1 MCIFAVKIHQEM
13 EDKKGNTKKQRA
25 KMEFTARITMPDG
38 RVVEKT
44 VEVDGGAPIG
54 ELDLSNVDAFV
65 KVFDGFEK
73 SIIRADNEMKT
84 GILDEYMSVLEGKKR
99 EGSES

>member
-1 MCIFAVKIHQEM
+1 M
-13 EDKKGNTKKQRA
+13 ENKNGSTNKQRA

-54 ELDLSNVDAFV
+54 ELDLGNVDAFV
-65 KVFDGFEK
+65 KAFDGFEK
-73 SIIRADNEMKT
+73 SIIMADSEMKT
-84 GILDEYMSVLEGKKR
+84 GILDEYMSVLEGEKR
-99 EGSES
+99 GGSES